1 MKRGFQARGQER
13 NVTMKST
20 IIATAAT
27 AVFCL
32 TAAIANDAANAVTA
46 SPFAPL
52 LGRWTGVGMI
62 GYKASPPER
71 IKCRATYLMTDAPD
85 EMKQTIRCAT
95 SGGNVEI
102 ISNVKES
109 GGKLSG
115 HWKETIHN
123 FEGDLTGEVTP
134 KGFRVIIKSADVA
147 ANMDIILDRGKQA
160 VEIQFAD
167 SSSLRG
173 ITLVMSK
180 G

>member
-1 MKRGFQARGQER
+1 MRS
-13 NVTMKST
+13 M
-20 IIATAAT
+20 IIAIGAI

-32 TAAIANDAANAVTA
+32 TTAITIDTGHAVTA

-52 LGRWTGVGMI
+52 IGRWTGVGMI

-71 IKCRATYLMTDAPD
+71 IKCRATYLLTDTQD

-95 SGGNVEI
+95 AGGNVEI

-123 FEGDLTGEVTP
+123 FEGDLTGNITP
-134 KGFRVIIKSADVA
+134 KGFHVLVQGSDVS
-147 ANMDIILDRGKQA
+147 ANMDIDVHGERQA
-160 VEIQFAD
+160 VEIQFVN
-167 SSSLRG
+167 SQSLLG
-173 ITLVMSK
+173 MTLAMTK

>member
-1 MKRGFQARGQER
+1 MRPF
-13 NVTMKST
+13 T
-20 IIATAAT
+20 
-27 AVFCL
+27 
-32 TAAIANDAANAVTA
+32 IANIVAVAALFASVMPVQTAGAVTA

-52 LGRWTGVGMI
+52 IGRWTGAGMI
-62 GYKASPPER
+62 GYKASPSEK
-71 IKCRATYLMTDAPD
+71 IKCRATYLMSDAQD

-102 ISNVKES
+102 VSNVKEAS
-109 GGKLSG
+109 GKLSG

-123 FEGDLTGEVTP
+123 FEGDLAGEVTP
-134 KGFRVIIKSADVA
+134 KGYRVVIKSADVT
-147 ANMDIILDRGKQA
+147 ANMDIIIDGGKQA

-173 ITLVMSK
+173 ITLIMSK